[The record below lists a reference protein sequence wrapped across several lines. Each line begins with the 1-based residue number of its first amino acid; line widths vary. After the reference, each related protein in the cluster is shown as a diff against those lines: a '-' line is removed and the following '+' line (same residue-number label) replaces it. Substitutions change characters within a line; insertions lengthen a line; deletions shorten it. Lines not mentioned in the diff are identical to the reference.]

1 MTQHGAVWRKFVHV
15 PCLLWWQVIGEVLSG
30 EYLKVAQSG
39 WAVKRSEVQRD
50 IERLLGGAYEEF
62 MAKKL

>member
-1 MTQHGAVWRKFVHV
+1 M